1 MRKNEYK
8 RLEDDRLQ
16 SKGKAPLLNR
26 SRQSIF
32 PSRPRKDLKIQ
43 ESGAQMEEV
52 NMAFKEPVHKIM
64 DRIKN
69 ESYFR
74 WPNKMGGNPSQ
85 RNQSLY
91 YTYHRDKGH
100 TIEQCQVLK
109 DHLGQLVKAGYLKE
123 FVVDLGNQVAE
134 QGVMRRANP
143 LSPPLRVIEVIH
155 VAPKGSTMTRRGVL
169 TVAPVGDCT
178 IKQPPEDLEGT
189 IQPHDDVLVVTA
201 RISGF
206 LVKRVMIDQGSGAE
220 VMYLNL
226 FKGLGLKN
234 QDLIKYD
241 TPLVSFAG
249 RVVIP

>member
-1 MRKNEYK
+1 
-8 RLEDDRLQ
+8 
-16 SKGKAPLLNR
+16 
-26 SRQSIF
+26 
-32 PSRPRKDLKIQ
+32 
-43 ESGAQMEEV
+43 
-52 NMAFKEPVHKIM
+52 MAFKEPVHKIM

-74 WPNKMGGNPSQ
+74 WPNKMGGNPSR

-206 LVKRVMIDQGSGAE
+206 LVKRVMINQGSGAE